1 MGRVC
6 LLSHQI
12 LPKCPQLYWSTKGF
26 HHLDASI
33 LESRVRQTCLWDPAM
48 TDLAQRITLTQPSI
62 NPAFPPHNSVR
73 VDSGGFSFWCP
84 SQEVA
89 HQGDI
94 PQQVDIPTTGFLHKG
109 EALQSRACLSQRQ
122 HSLSD
127 LPSAML
133 YQASFA
139 LMNASRHDRCIWID
153 ARVSLARATLGI
165 LHKRKKYSGA
175 HLRHCNSLRSCR
187 WIYIYI
193 YIFFPCDVRKIS
205 ATTEAIILLQRKL
218 CSISV
223 GSPIP
228 PKAKHKR
235 YFLPRRPHSFC
246 FITAI
251 YKRTLIRTVACCLM
265 NRECTLPVIFLS
277 SSSFPVFICHIQ

>member
-6 LLSHQI
+6 LPYHQI

-193 YIFFPCDVRKIS
+193 YIFFPVMWGKSQQLQKPSYYCKENCVVSQWAHQFHQKQSINVTFSQDVPTPS
-205 ATTEAIILLQRKL
+205 ASLLP
-218 CSISV
+218 SIKGPWLELWPV
-223 GSPIP
+223 VWWTGN
-228 PKAKHKR
+228 AH
-235 YFLPRRPHSFC
+235 FL
-246 FITAI
+246 
-251 YKRTLIRTVACCLM
+251 
-265 NRECTLPVIFLS
+265 
-277 SSSFPVFICHIQ
+277 